1 MCFCGNEIDEE
12 EEKKISRVVCRAST
26 LDIQKTLLGTCDE
39 RGDDWAE
46 VVHARVLHVHDLP
59 AADVIYHH
67 VCSTN
72 FRTKMG
78 IQSYLYPTCLVWD
91 VVRSGKSDDH
101 NTKKPMKFFSR

>member
-1 MCFCGNEIDEE
+1 MCFCGNEIDE

-78 IQSYLYPTCLVWD
+78 MPKLFVSDMSGLG
-91 VVRSGKSDDH
+91 RS
-101 NTKKPMKFFSR
+101 KKRKIGRP